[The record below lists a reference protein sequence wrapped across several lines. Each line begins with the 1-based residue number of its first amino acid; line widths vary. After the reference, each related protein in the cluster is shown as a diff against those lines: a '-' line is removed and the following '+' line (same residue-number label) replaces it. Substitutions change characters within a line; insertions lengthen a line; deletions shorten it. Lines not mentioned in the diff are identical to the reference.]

1 MILGLTGGIASGKTT
16 VAQILVDLGAQ
27 LVEADDVGRQVV
39 EPGTIGLERVV
50 EAFGPEVLTPSG
62 SLNRKL
68 VGRLVFQDSAKLQ
81 LLNSIL
87 HPLMEEE
94 MRRRLVLLE
103 PQGPVVLSA
112 AILFEAG
119 WDKLVDKVL
128 LVWLDPETQLSRLM
142 ERDNL
147 TREEA
152 EARIQAQMPLE
163 SKIALADYI
172 IDNSKPLFEVRRQV
186 EKIWREINEEDC
198 THRSR

>member
-1 MILGLTGGIASGKTT
+1 MPQLRHPIQRIVVVGRGSFFCPSCQGRRDHDPRPHRGELPPGKTT

-94 MRRRLVLLE
+94 MRRQLVLLE
-103 PQGPVVLSA
+103 PRALWCC
-112 AILFEAG
+112 L
-119 WDKLVDKVL
+119 
-128 LVWLDPETQLSRLM
+128 QLS
-142 ERDNL
+142 
-147 TREEA
+147 
-152 EARIQAQMPLE
+152 
-163 SKIALADYI
+163 
-172 IDNSKPLFEVRRQV
+172 F
-186 EKIWREINEEDC
+186 
-198 THRSR
+198 RSRMG

>member
-94 MRRRLVLLE
+94 MRRQLVLLE
-103 PQGPVVLSA
+103 PQVCGAVCSYP
-112 AILFEAG
+112 F
-119 WDKLVDKVL
+119 
-128 LVWLDPETQLSRLM
+128 
-142 ERDNL
+142 
-147 TREEA
+147 
-152 EARIQAQMPLE
+152 
-163 SKIALADYI
+163 
-172 IDNSKPLFEVRRQV
+172 
-186 EKIWREINEEDC
+186 
-198 THRSR
+198 RSRMG